1 MNEPDAIAEALDE
14 LPLWFVVG
22 LGENPQRDAYRIAA
36 LLQSR
41 GKRVIPV
48 HPRAETVHGEPGF
61 PSVAAAAAAVGP
73 PDVVDVFVRSDRAGA
88 VADDAIAAGARTVW
102 FQLGVVDQTAADR
115 VEAAGLRMVMDRCPA
130 IEWRRGS

>member
-48 HPRAETVHGEPGF
+48 HPRAEAVHGEPGY
-61 PSVAAAAAAVGP
+61 PTVQAAAAAVGT
-73 PDVVDVFVRSDRAGA
+73 PDVVDVFVRSDLAGA
-88 VADDAIAAGARTVW
+88 VADDAIAVGARTVW
-102 FQLGVVDQTAADR
+102 FQLGILDEAAADR
-115 VEAAGLRMVMDRCPA
+115 VEAAGMRMVMDRCPA
-130 IEWRRGS
+130 IEWRR